1 MDYTLLR
8 KYGRNFKL
16 WSRIRIEHWRT
27 YFFTLFFA
35 LQLGIEISFPVVTIN
50 ICVSWLPIL
59 INQWMHTSVVHIG
72 YEEPSNTRNKYVS
85 RWYFFC
91 NVRYFLSYQYEPLKS
106 ILLFIFR
113 NYLLLV
119 FEKKCHWMNE
129 LNTAKWS
136 SKTQFSSFSNTYKL
150 FETSEMVSVVW

>member
-1 MDYTLLR
+1 MVKNSNWALANVFFHTFFCFAT
-8 KYGRNFKL
+8 RNWNKF
-16 WSRIRIEHWRT
+16 S
-27 YFFTLFFA
+27 
-35 LQLGIEISFPVVTIN
+35 VVTLN

-106 ILLFIFR
+106 ILLFTFR

-119 FEKKCHWMNE
+119 FEKECHWMNE

-136 SKTQFSSFSNTYKL
+136 SKTQFSIHINCLKL
-150 FETSEMVSVVW
+150 VKWLVLYDNN

>member
-1 MDYTLLR
+1 MDYILLR
-8 KYGRNFKL
+8 KHGRNFKL
-16 WSRIRIEHWRT
+16 WAKIESSISERISSL
-27 YFFTLFFA
+27 FFFA
-35 LQLGIEISFPVVTIN
+35 LQLGIEISFSVVTLN
-50 ICVSWLPIL
+50 ICISWLPIW
-59 INQWMHTSVVHIG
+59 INQWMHTSVVHTG
-72 YEEPSNTRNKYVS
+72 HEGTEQYTWRNTNVS

-119 FEKKCHWMNE
+119 FEKKCLWMNE

-136 SKTQFSSFSNTYKL
+136 SKTQF
-150 FETSEMVSVVW
+150 